1 MKSRLLVK
9 TRVTTCYI
17 IRAFLITL
25 FCSVFVN
32 NSVSFAQPTPPSLR
46 CISVETNGTV
56 TLSWLA
62 PSDTGTVFG
71 GYHISYSNNVNG
83 PFINAD
89 SVFSYSTL
97 TTTVTGVNANN
108 TTLYFYIRTRED
120 CCAIYSI
127 PSDTL
132 RSMRMI
138 VTPLSNESVRL
149 NWNRIHT
156 PPLPTTQTN
165 FIVSKELTPGV
176 FTTFKTIPD
185 TTTIDT
191 NIYCS
196 KYINYK
202 VTQGNISGCIST
214 SSIDGEL
221 FRDTKGPAQPLI
233 DTVSIDLVSEDI
245 NISWFP
251 DSSADTDGYVIYE
264 FNGSSYDSIGA
275 VYGINNISFIYTLT
289 NSATTVE
296 TYTIAA
302 FDSCKNLSQLA
313 ANHKTM
319 LLSKSYEKCSAT
331 ISLDWTPYENMING
345 IVRYEIWYRVNSG
358 NWVRDAFVPDNVY
371 SHEKILTV
379 QGALYEF
386 VIRVVGTNGQTA
398 SSNIKSITAD
408 IFEQP
413 DFLYIRSASV
423 IGAGVGVTCF
433 VDNSGDV
440 ISYRLYRSNSASGPF
455 ELIKEIA
462 FTNATDINFID
473 SNAGADQQQKFYRI
487 SATDSCNI
495 EQVFSN
501 VAGTV
506 FLTAEGGNDFIS
518 ELSWID
524 YIGWQSNT
532 GYFNIYRYSN
542 GMTASQ
548 PFATVSGDTL
558 FYSEDVSDFPN
569 GDGNICYVIQAVE
582 DSVNSYGYRDS
593 AFSNVACAPQNAA
606 VYIPNAF
613 TPGGKN
619 PIFKPYLLYDDPS
632 TFSFQIYNRWGQRV
646 FFSENP
652 ELGWNGSFNDQDSP
666 SGLYVYILVFKGF
679 NKKEIRKSGTVTLLR

>member
-1 MKSRLLVK
+1 MKSRQLVK
-9 TRVTTCYI
+9 TSVTTCYL
-17 IRAFLITL
+17 IRAFLIL
-25 FCSVFVN
+25 LCCSIFVN
-32 NSVSFAQPTPPSLR
+32 SKMAFAQPTPPSLR
-46 CISVETNGTV
+46 CISVEANGAV
-56 TLSWLA
+56 TLNWLA
-62 PSDTGTVFG
+62 PSDTGNVFG
-71 GYHISYSNNVNG
+71 GYHISYSNTING
-83 PFINAD
+83 PFIGID
-89 SVFSYSTL
+89 SVFNYSIL
-97 TTTVTGVNANN
+97 TTTIPGVNANN
-108 TTLYFYIRTRED
+108 TTLYFYIRTREG

-138 VTPLSNESVRL
+138 VTPLSNESARL

-156 PPLPTTQTN
+156 PPLPSTLSN

-176 FTTFKTIPD
+176 FTTFKTTLD

-196 KYINYK
+196 KFINYK
-202 VTQGNISGCIST
+202 VTQGDFSGCISV
-214 SSIDGEL
+214 SSVDGEL

-233 DTVSIDLVSEDI
+233 DTVSINLVSGDM

-275 VYGINNISFIYTLT
+275 VYGINTISFIYTLT

-296 TYTIAA
+296 TYTVAA
-302 FDSCKNLSQLA
+302 FDTCKNLSPLA

-319 LLSKSYEKCSAT
+319 LLSTSYQKCAAT
-331 ISLDWTPYENMING
+331 ISLDWTPYENMNDG
-345 IVRYEIWYRVNSG
+345 ILRYEIWFRVNAG

-386 VIRVVGTNGQTA
+386 FIRVVGNDGQTA
-398 SSNIKSITAD
+398 SSNIKNITAD

-413 DFLYIRSASV
+413 DYLYIRSASV
-423 IGAGVGVTCF
+423 IGTGVEVTCF

-440 ISYRLYRSNSASGPF
+440 ISYRLYRSNFASGPF
-455 ELIKEIA
+455 ELIKEIPY
-462 FTNATDINFID
+462 TNATDINFSD
-473 SNAGADQQQKFYRI
+473 PDAAADKQQKFYRI

-518 ELSWID
+518 DISWID
-524 YIGWQSNT
+524 YVGWQSNA
-532 GYFNIYRYSN
+532 GYFNIYRYAN
-542 GMTASQ
+542 GMIASQ
-548 PFATVSGDTL
+548 PFATISGDTL
-558 FYSEDVSDFPN
+558 FYSENVSDFPN
-569 GDGNICYVIQAVE
+569 GDGNICYVVQAVE
-582 DSVNSYGYRDS
+582 DSINSYGFRDS

-632 TFSFQIYNRWGQRV
+632 TFSMQIFNRWGQRV

-652 ELGWNGSFNDQDSP
+652 EIGWNGSYEDRESP
-666 SGLYVYILVFKGF
+666 SGLYVYILIFKGF
-679 NKKEIRKSGTVTLLR
+679 NKKEIRRTGTVTLLR